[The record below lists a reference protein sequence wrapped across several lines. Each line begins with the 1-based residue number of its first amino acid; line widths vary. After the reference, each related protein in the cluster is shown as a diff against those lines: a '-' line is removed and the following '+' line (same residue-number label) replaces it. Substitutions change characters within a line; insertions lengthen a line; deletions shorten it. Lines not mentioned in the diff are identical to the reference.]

1 MTKDPFG
8 VQPRP
13 RTGQRLPVTGD
24 PSIAEHVSNCKKLAQ
39 SIWVD
44 HPPQVANIDFLRE
57 YRYETLGRYG
67 EAIDGRCLFQETQSG
82 KNATAK
88 RLKAVL
94 AQEAQAQGHTPNP
107 FQVLIV
113 TIKKRMSIR
122 GFLRSVLVQ
131 MEDDF
136 TKKADGTRK
145 SRDDRDIETLE
156 ERIAE
161 WAVKLGVE
169 LLIIDEVQRLKAHL
183 SDAQDVTEQFQTMLD
198 RGVVP
203 LVLLGTE
210 EAKERFEPNEELS
223 ARLGTPL
230 ELPPMSCEDEDSAEM
245 FQDFLKGFDQELK
258 KERVFSNLSKL
269 DQEAIAIPLREISG
283 GHVGRVARMIHE
295 ATAIAVRRGAK
306 FIEPYDLSIA
316 TRTYAVRNKWIAY
329 DPFSKSISDA

>member
-1 MTKDPFG
+1 MPQDPLG

-13 RTGQRLPVTGD
+13 ITGQRMPVTGNPD
-24 PSIAEHVSNCKKLAQ
+24 HAALVSRSKMIAQ

-44 HPPQVANIDFLRE
+44 HPPQCANIDYLRE
-57 YRYETLGRYG
+57 YRFETLGRYG
-67 EAIDGRCLFQETQSG
+67 EAFDGRCLFQETQSG
-82 KNATAK
+82 KSATAK
-88 RLKAVL
+88 RLKTLLTAEL
-94 AQEAQAQGHTPNP
+94 AASGLPENP

-122 GFLRSVLVQ
+122 SFLRAVLTQ
-131 MEDDF
+131 MDDDF
-136 TKKADGTRK
+136 LTKSDGTTK

-156 ERIAE
+156 QRIAE

-169 LLIIDEVQRLKAHL
+169 LLIVEEVQRLKAHL

-198 RGVVP
+198 RGIVP

-210 EAKERFEPNEELS
+210 EAEERFRPNEELS

-230 ELPPMSCEDEDSAEM
+230 ELPPVSCEDDDSAKM
-245 FQDFLKGFDQELK
+245 FQDFLERFDHALTEK
-258 KERVFSNLSKL
+258 KVFNNSSNLDRPEISN
-269 DQEAIAIPLREISG
+269 ALRVISG

-295 ATAIAVRRGAK
+295 ATAIAVRRGAM

-316 TRTYAVRNKWIAY
+316 TRTYAMRNKWIVGS
-329 DPFSKSISDA
+329 DPFSKL